1 MGFHLSYGAVLAS
14 LLSPANPVAFLP
26 LLLPVA
32 LVIAFLVVGRG
43 RPQYRRAV
51 PLLLIAV
58 LIAFTLPLGI
68 VPLQE
73 SEANWQVTGG
83 TLKLDAPP
91 EAATLT
97 LATATWR
104 VVAMA
109 SYRPALTKLN
119 GFADPTLDSGIFG
132 SGHGPAMTV
141 LIYGYPV
148 SGVLIQTPGGL
159 YLIATPHLAALEG
172 ALRQESGPP
181 SS

>member
-14 LLSPANPVAFLP
+14 LLSPGNPVAFLP
-26 LLLPVA
+26 LLVPVA
-32 LVIAFLVVGRG
+32 LVVVFLVVGRG
-43 RPQYRRAV
+43 KPQYRRAV

-73 SEANWQVTGG
+73 AGASWQVRGG
-83 TLKLDAPP
+83 TLTLDAPP

-97 LATATWR
+97 LARVSWS

-109 SYRPALTKLN
+109 SYGQPMTRLN

-132 SGHGPAMTV
+132 AGHGPAMTV
-141 LIYGYPV
+141 LIYGHPV
-148 SGVLIQTPGGL
+148 SGVLIQAPGGP